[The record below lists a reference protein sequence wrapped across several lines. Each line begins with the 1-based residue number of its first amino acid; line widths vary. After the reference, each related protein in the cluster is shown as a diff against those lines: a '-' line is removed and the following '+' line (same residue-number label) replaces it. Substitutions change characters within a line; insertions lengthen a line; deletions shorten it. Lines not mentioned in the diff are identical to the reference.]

1 MEIIDKK
8 GTVLSKFIKHKKNSV
23 DKNFFTENEEELQ
36 VAGFNLKK
44 DEIIIRHY
52 HPNQDRTIK
61 TTSEVIIVKTGMLQ
75 VDIYDDSHNFIE
87 KFILEDG
94 DIAILISGGHG
105 LSVIDDCE
113 FIEVKQGPYNEST
126 DKIRF

>member
-1 MEIIDKK
+1 MEILDKQ
-8 GTVLSKFIKHKKNSV
+8 GAILAKFFKHEKNSAG
-23 DKNFFTENEEELQ
+23 KNFFTENDEELQ
-36 VAGFNLKK
+36 VASFNLKK

-52 HPNQDRTIK
+52 HPNQDRDIK
-61 TTSEVIIVKTGMLQ
+61 KTSEVIIVKVGMLQ
-75 VDIYDDSHNFIE
+75 VDIFDDSHNFVE
-87 KFILEDG
+87 TFFLEAG